1 MKPSPRSPKAGRPP
15 RPADAAGMSSR
26 VKRRQR
32 SAKVA
37 VRRGTTLVQS
47 DVPRRV
53 ETRMAKPKYSE
64 RQHARPG
71 AGIKRS
77 RASMSR

>member
-1 MKPSPRSPKAGRPP
+1 MKRPPRSPKSRRPIA
-15 RPADAAGMSSR
+15 RVAASPR

-32 SAKVA
+32 SAKAA
-37 VRRGTTLVQS
+37 VRRGTTVVQS

-53 ETRMAKPKYSE
+53 ETRKAPAKFAE

-77 RASMSR
+77 RGTMSR